1 MLQYLIRDDS
11 EIFTITI
18 VERVVIT
25 VMNVITTVDLLNISI
40 HNNKI
45 KHEFLN
51 FYELS
56 VLGSNLYHFTNF
68 LLVNLHIFHT
78 NSLQITIQV
87 VRQSTITIV
96 NRPRLS
102 RWLVLHDNRSALI
115 RMPFLKFFVLTE
127 MSNGCN
133 RSVMLGGIR
142 LT

>member
-11 EIFTITI
+11 EIFTIMI

-25 VMNVITTVDLLNISI
+25 VMNAITTVDLLNISI

-56 VLGSNLYHFTNF
+56 VLGSNLYHFRNF

-78 NSLQITIQV
+78 KITIQI

-127 MSNGCN
+127 LSNGCN